1 MIIDTSAVIAILER
15 EAEADRFVDL
25 ISGTASTRISAV
37 SLVEAGMVMRGRR
50 SDGDVDVDAMMVDG
64 AIEVVP
70 VDLAQAR
77 VARAAFARY
86 GKGNHPAALNLGDLF
101 SYALAKHLG
110 EPLLFKGNDF
120 SRTDITPAIKA

>member
-15 EAEADRFVDL
+15 EAEADRFADL
-25 ISGTASTRISAV
+25 ISGTAFTRISAV

-50 SDGDVDVDAMMVDG
+50 SDGDVDVDAMKVDG